1 MWRGSLALSL
11 PVTMAA
17 WIENLRADARYA
29 IADLPADEAGLKSW
43 CEALWAEKDLLLA
56 DWTSD
61 LVKPA
66 EDEGR

>member
-1 MWRGSLALSL
+1 
-11 PVTMAA
+11 MAA
-17 WIENLRADARYA
+17 CLGNLRAHTRYA

-61 LVKPA
+61 LVRPA
-66 EDEGR
+66 EVEGR